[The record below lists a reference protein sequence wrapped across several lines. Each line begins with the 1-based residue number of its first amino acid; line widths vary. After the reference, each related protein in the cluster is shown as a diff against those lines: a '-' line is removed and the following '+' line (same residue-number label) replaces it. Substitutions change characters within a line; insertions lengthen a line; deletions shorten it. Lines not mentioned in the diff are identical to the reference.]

1 MSHTEAINQDL
12 DGDEYTLIQVP
23 ELFPP
28 RTVTPA
34 AYEPAVLNHLPSGGM
49 CNLDTNH
56 EVADFVTDFII
67 NDILGVIAIRVSFT
81 AYYHPNC

>member
-1 MSHTEAINQDL
+1 MNQDL
-12 DGDEYTLIQVP
+12 DGDEYSLIQVP

-34 AYEPAVLNHLPSGGM
+34 AYEPVILNHLPLGRK

-56 EVADFVTDFII
+56 EVADFVADFII
-67 NDILGVIAIRVSFT
+67 HDIIGVIATRVSST
-81 AYYHPNC
+81 LVYHTL

>member
-1 MSHTEAINQDL
+1 MNQDL
-12 DGDEYTLIQVP
+12 DGDEYSLIQVS

-34 AYEPAVLNHLPSGGM
+34 AYGPVVLNRLPLGRK

-67 NDILGVIAIRVSFT
+67 NDNLGVISTRVGS
-81 AYYHPNC
+81 